1 MLQAITQAITQESS
15 HAITRHGAA
24 PRNGAPKQHP
34 DCKAT
39 GVSMISKCARGP
51 RVRIVPDHR
60 TDRQAAEVRS
70 PKLSHHEAELL
81 SQLTRLREA
90 ARSDRFAVLDATRV
104 RILALDRL
112 DDEALADRAGRR
124 LDALR

>member
-24 PRNGAPKQHP
+24 PTNGAPKQHP
-34 DCKAT
+34 GCKAT
-39 GVSMISKCARGP
+39 GVPMILKCARGP

-60 TDRQAAEVRS
+60 TDCLAAEVRS
-70 PKLSHHEAELL
+70 PKLSRHEAELL
-81 SQLTRLREA
+81 SQVTRLREA